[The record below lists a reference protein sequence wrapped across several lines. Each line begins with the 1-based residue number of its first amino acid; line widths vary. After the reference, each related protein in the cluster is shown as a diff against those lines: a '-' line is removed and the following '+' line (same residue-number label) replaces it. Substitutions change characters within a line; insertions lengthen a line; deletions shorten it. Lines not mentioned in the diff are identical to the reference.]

1 MLVCSPNRLAKAKAS
16 SMDPAELQGEGINSA
31 ETASF
36 PRAALAITATSAESM
51 PPLNPSNALLNPHF
65 RA

>member
-1 MLVCSPNRLAKAKAS
+1 
-16 SMDPAELQGEGINSA
+16 MDPAELQGEGINSA